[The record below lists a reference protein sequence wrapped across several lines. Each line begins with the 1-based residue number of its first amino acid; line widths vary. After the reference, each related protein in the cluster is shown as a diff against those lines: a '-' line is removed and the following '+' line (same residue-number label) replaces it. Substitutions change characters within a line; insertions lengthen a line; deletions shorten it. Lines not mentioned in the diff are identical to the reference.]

1 MKKKLLLIF
10 SFSLCIQPSWAQDL
24 SLNGFERVDHVP
36 GGIKEDD
43 FREFGEFPVD
53 EINRSQEEKDLVSS
67 NHYNRLRAEEL
78 RERLIGSTVYGLT
91 AKKKPYAIYF
101 QDERR
106 MPTLMEDGRFEV
118 GKWDVDDAEH
128 RITSQWPTLHDGKP
142 IRVEYHES
150 KDRSH
155 LLKVNPY
162 TKKYTVMVLKK
173 GDPEELA
180 KRRELKAR

>member
-10 SFSLCIQPSWAQDL
+10 SLSLCMQPSWAQDL
-24 SLNGFERVDHVP
+24 YLSRLERVDHVP

-53 EINRSQEEKDLVSS
+53 EINRLQEEKDLVSS

-78 RERLIGSTVYGLT
+78 RERLIGSTVYGRT
-91 AKKKPYAIYF
+91 AKKKLYAIYF
-101 QDERR
+101 QDGRR
-106 MPTLMEDGRFEV
+106 VPALMGDGRFEV

-128 RITSQWPTLHDGKP
+128 RITSQWPTLHGGEP

-150 KDRSH
+150 QGGSH
-155 LLKVNPY
+155 LIKVNPH

-173 GDPEELA
+173 GDPEGLA